1 MARFTNQA
9 QLTYHNRITNSN
21 VAVSEILEVLSA
33 AKHAVNSNYEPY
45 KVLTYVISLV
55 NSSSSALNELTVTDD
70 LGSYSFENTTLV
82 PLQYLPDTLKY
93 YVNGTLQATP
103 TITSQNPLTI
113 EGISIPPLGNAL
125 II

>member
-45 KVLTYVISLV
+45 KVLTCNQSCKFQLLCIKRTYRYGR
-55 NSSSSALNELTVTDD
+55 
-70 LGSYSFENTTLV
+70 LGFLF
-82 PLQYLPDTLKY
+82 L
-93 YVNGTLQATP
+93 
-103 TITSQNPLTI
+103 
-113 EGISIPPLGNAL
+113 
-125 II
+125 